1 MGILE
6 PHNWNLEMFLP
17 RSSSW
22 SFQPQSSI
30 GVKGKKTIRTTTYHG
45 HLDFMLLFLCFCSP
59 FHLPLSKNTQKKYH
73 PFFLNYQNPPH
84 LTPKLYTP
92 PGKDRWRAQLPL
104 VLVYYGP
111 LLFTTQISLR
121 HRILSPQ
128 WSISRAPSVKKERN
142 RISIERSAPKKM
154 FWGCEWENGR
164 KMFRFCGTPCPGR
177 NTCGPNKFRE
187 REGENTLFG
196 VWKPSFLRGGSDE
209 FFVKS

>member
-1 MGILE
+1 
-6 PHNWNLEMFLP
+6 MFLS

-22 SFQPQSSI
+22 SFQPPSSI
-30 GVKGKKTIRTTTYHG
+30 GVKAKKQLEPPPRWAFWNSCCY
-45 HLDFMLLFLCFCSP
+45 FYVFVPLFI
-59 FHLPLSKNTQKKYH
+59 FHSKKHTKRIS
-73 PFFLNYQNPPH
+73 PFFLNRQNPPH
-84 LTPKLYTP
+84 LTPKIYTP

-154 FWGCEWENGR
+154 F
-164 KMFRFCGTPCPGR
+164 
-177 NTCGPNKFRE
+177 
-187 REGENTLFG
+187 
-196 VWKPSFLRGGSDE
+196 
-209 FFVKS
+209 